1 MDVSGTRGLGLR
13 GMIFDLDGTLGDTLP
28 VCFHAFRTTF
38 ERYRGRRYG
47 DHEIRSMF
55 GPSEEGV
62 LQRELPGC
70 WQEALEFYLTEYA
83 RAHRDCVEPFPG
95 LGAVLAALCRR
106 GVRLA
111 IVTGKGRRSAEISA
125 RALGLDGYFETME
138 TGSHHGGVKADRIR
152 DVLGRWSLPADR
164 AAYVGDAPSDVT
176 VAREEGLVALAAAWA
191 ATADVD
197 GLVERAPTALFRTVA
212 SFAEWVERHTG

>member
-1 MDVSGTRGLGLR
+1 
-13 GMIFDLDGTLGDTLP
+13 
-28 VCFHAFRTTF
+28 
-38 ERYRGRRYG
+38 
-47 DHEIRSMF
+47 
-55 GPSEEGV
+55 
-62 LQRELPGC
+62 
-70 WQEALEFYLTEYA
+70 
-83 RAHRDCVEPFPG
+83 
-95 LGAVLAALCRR
+95 
-106 GVRLA
+106 
-111 IVTGKGRRSAEISA
+111 
-125 RALGLDGYFETME
+125 
-138 TGSHHGGVKADRIR
+138 VKADRIR